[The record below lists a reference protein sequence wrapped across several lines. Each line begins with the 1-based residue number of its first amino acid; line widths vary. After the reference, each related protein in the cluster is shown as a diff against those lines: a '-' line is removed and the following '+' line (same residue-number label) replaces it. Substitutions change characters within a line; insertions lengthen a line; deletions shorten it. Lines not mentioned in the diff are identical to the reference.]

1 MKKKKSKSKRFKKVN
16 GQLVEFR
23 QPPSDYDECMTECR
37 RVSPPHEDCETICLP
52 YIRPR
57 VRLDEECYQRC
68 RHFGGSH
75 GYCDH
80 ICLVPYY

>member
-16 GQLVEFR
+16 GHLVEFR
-23 QPPSDYDECMTECR
+23 QPPNNFDECLIECR
-37 RVSPPHEDCETICLP
+37 RVSPPNEDCETLCLP
-52 YIRPR
+52 YIQPR

-75 GYCDH
+75 GFCDH
-80 ICLVPYY
+80 NCLVPYY